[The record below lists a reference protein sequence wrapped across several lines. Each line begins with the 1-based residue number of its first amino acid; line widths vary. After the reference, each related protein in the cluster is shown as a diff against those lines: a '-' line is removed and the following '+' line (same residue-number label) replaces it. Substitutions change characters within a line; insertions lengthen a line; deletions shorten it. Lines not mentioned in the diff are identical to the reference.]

1 MNGQSRYIAV
11 DVAAAIE
18 DVFIVLTVKH
28 AIHTPYMGDTIDIER
43 VSYNF
48 VHYLVALQR
57 DEGGHICD
65 TSNIYKHV
73 YEIKV
78 SIIFRVF
85 RVYVLYV
92 FSFAGEVCFNKNQVH
107 THTLEDSLDIRLEG
121 GRHLVCR
128 LQSNDDTENIY
139 KKLFDYCVCCT
150 TCT

>member
-85 RVYVLYV
+85 RIC
-92 FSFAGEVCFNKNQVH
+92 STVC
-107 THTLEDSLDIRLEG
+107 I
-121 GRHLVCR
+121 
-128 LQSNDDTENIY
+128 
-139 KKLFDYCVCCT
+139 
-150 TCT
+150 